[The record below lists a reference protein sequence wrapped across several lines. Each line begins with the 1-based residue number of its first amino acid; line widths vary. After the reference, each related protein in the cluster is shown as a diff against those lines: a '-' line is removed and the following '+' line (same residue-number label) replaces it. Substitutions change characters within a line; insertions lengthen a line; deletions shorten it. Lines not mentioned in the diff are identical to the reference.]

1 VHAGTVL
8 APASRVGL
16 HCIAAPDGDGG
27 ALITADV
34 EVARHAIARADF
46 FGRAFALDQ
55 ADQEELH
62 REAAAR
68 LREEA
73 AAWTDEVVG

>member
-1 VHAGTVL
+1 
-8 APASRVGL
+8 
-16 HCIAAPDGDGG
+16 
-27 ALITADV
+27 
-34 EVARHAIARADF
+34 VARHAIARADF

-55 ADQEELH
+55 AEQEELH